1 MDSGNPVDGFILTIL
16 ELIDLIINIFQ
27 VIIFVW
33 WILWLLLAFNV
44 IRGYNPTLAG
54 IMGALDRFL
63 QPFLTPIRR
72 RLPNFGGL
80 DLSPVVLL
88 LLLWFAQAILWRVIA
103 PIVL

>member
-1 MDSGNPVDGFILTIL
+1 MNSGSPVDGFILTIL

-33 WILWLLLAFNV
+33 WVLWLLLAFNIV
-44 IRGYNPTLAG
+44 RGYHPTLVG

-63 QPFLTPIRR
+63 QPFLAPIRR
-72 RLPNFGGL
+72 RLPNIGGL
-80 DLSPVVLL
+80 DLSPIVLL
-88 LLLWFAQAILWRVIA
+88 LILWFAQAILWRVIA